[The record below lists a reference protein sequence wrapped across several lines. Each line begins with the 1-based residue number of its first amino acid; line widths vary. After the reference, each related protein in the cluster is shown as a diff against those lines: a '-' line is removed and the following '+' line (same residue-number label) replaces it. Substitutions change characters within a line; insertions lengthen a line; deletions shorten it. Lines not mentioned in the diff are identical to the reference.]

1 MKKIMEVVLCLV
13 LTFALVSCSKQEE
26 KMKYDLIP
34 MVMVDG
40 ELYLDTG
47 HTGTYISNDDTY
59 DREIIST
66 VDGSEKPSEDN
77 QSNFGA
83 GFKYRYGTMEGTIE
97 ILMNNK
103 CCIYATEEV
112 RQKIQFPESDTGAKD
127 EVQPCGTPVE
137 EAFDIISNESINNAL
152 ASLIEC
158 FVLGSVA
165 FSSDSVNLLN
175 TLFQISSAF
184 SPATLRLCNCLAAVG
199 IVVIPACTNVFIKL
213 VVSNLLLPLLS
224 VVNAPL
230 NNISPNEE

>member
-77 QSNFGA
+77 QSNFA
-83 GFKYRYGTMEGTIE
+83 Y
-97 ILMNNK
+97 
-103 CCIYATEEV
+103 V
-112 RQKIQFPESDTGAKD
+112 
-127 EVQPCGTPVE
+127 
-137 EAFDIISNESINNAL
+137 
-152 ASLIEC
+152 
-158 FVLGSVA
+158 
-165 FSSDSVNLLN
+165 
-175 TLFQISSAF
+175 
-184 SPATLRLCNCLAAVG
+184 
-199 IVVIPACTNVFIKL
+199 
-213 VVSNLLLPLLS
+213 
-224 VVNAPL
+224 
-230 NNISPNEE
+230 